1 MCFTHTVGYID
12 NPDVYS
18 VPCSEA
24 AKNSEYDVEKARG
37 EFKKKD
43 FLPLIR
49 CTVLCSG
56 CTLHNLQ

>member
-1 MCFTHTVGYID
+1 MCSTHTVGYID

-37 EFKKKD
+37 EFKKKR
-43 FLPLIR
+43 LLATR
-49 CTVLCSG
+49 TVHCIVQW
-56 CTLHNLQ
+56 LHTA